1 MAAHVA
7 RPIRVKYDP
16 SVDALAIDF
25 PGAGDGT
32 SAKLVRLDRDR
43 ALDFD
48 AEGRLVSIELLNVS
62 KGVVLDGL
70 PEPEVVG
77 SALDLVGPEHTS

>member
-1 MAAHVA
+1 ME
-7 RPIRVKYDP
+7 YDP

-25 PGAGDGT
+25 PRAVDGA

-48 AEGRLVSIELLNVS
+48 SEGRLISIELLNVS
-62 KGVVLDGL
+62 RGVVLDGL
-70 PEPEVVG
+70 LEPEVVR
-77 SALDLVGPEHTS
+77 SALDLVGPGRPAR